1 MVSWSNPDVRPCQG
15 IDLFI
20 LYVLFP
26 NSYHSMFSGEFTFC
40 LFIDYAYRCTWIRV
54 HKTTFER
61 NSSLGYH
68 QVVWNGKQNIQAK
81 KFFSSCIFQ
90 NPTIRKYSIY
100 MYICTSS
107 SSTALYVWT
116 LNRQFLCLNL
126 QSVAKR
132 KMCHSPMIL
141 MQGGWRCIFL
151 PLFLISKVLFNS
163 WDELKA
169 KPSIIK
175 CYVGDQ
181 KTCELSNRHHHHSDH
196 RMNNCN
202 PHYETFHYSIYKQIL
217 RSLVQFWIHSFIRN
231 FSHHEFKSCVGC
243 SPATEYLFHCRKIV
257 CVRSML
263 LSL

>member
-1 MVSWSNPDVRPCQG
+1 MHTDARGYACIRPHLKDH
-15 IDLFI
+15 ISD
-20 LYVLFP
+20 
-26 NSYHSMFSGEFTFC
+26 H
-40 LFIDYAYRCTWIRV
+40 
-54 HKTTFER
+54 
-61 NSSLGYH
+61 H

-81 KFFSSCIFQ
+81 KGFSSCISQ

-116 LNRQFLCLNL
+116 LNRQFLCVNL
-126 QSVAKR
+126 QCVAKH

-141 MQGGWRCIFL
+141 IQGGWRCIFL

-169 KPSIIK
+169 KPSVIK

-181 KTCELSNRHHHHSDH
+181 KTCELSNHHHHHSDH
-196 RMNNCN
+196 RMKNCS

-217 RSLVQFWIHSFIRN
+217 RSLVQFWIHSFTVLTRSLEISRIMN
-231 FSHHEFKSCVGC
+231 LNYAWGAHQPRSI
-243 SPATEYLFHCRKIV
+243 YLTAER
-257 CVRSML
+257 
-263 LSL
+263 